1 MDRFRGR
8 IIGCI
13 VILGAMFGL
22 LPLPAQACTCLTPP
36 SPSRG
41 AEAVDVVF
49 VGRVENVEHI
59 EADGW
64 LYGSWKSLIGEQHLY
79 EFETLRVTMDV
90 GTAIK
95 GTDKSQLILETAA
108 TTELCGVLFRE
119 GEEYLVYAFNGVGET
134 VTTDMC
140 TRTATSKKAAF
151 DIQALVNDE
160 VTPICEGWTCI
171 NE

>member
-1 MDRFRGR
+1 MNRFRGL
-8 IIGCI
+8 IVGCI
-13 VILGAMFGL
+13 AVLGAVLGL
-22 LPLPAQACTCLTPP
+22 LPVPAQACTCLTPP

-49 VGRVENVEHI
+49 VGTAANVEHI

-64 LYGSWKSLIGEQHLY
+64 LYGAWKSMLGAEHLY

-90 GTAIK
+90 STAIK
-95 GTDKSQLILETAA
+95 GTDKLNWFLETAA

-119 GEEYLVYAFNGVGET
+119 GEEYLVYAFDGAGET

-140 TRTATSKKAAF
+140 TRTATSKKAAS
-151 DIQALVNDE
+151 DIKALVNDE

-171 NE
+171 ND

>member
-1 MDRFRGR
+1 MNRFRGL

-13 VILGAMFGL
+13 AVCGL
-22 LPLPAQACTCLTPP
+22 LPIPAWACTCLTPP

-49 VGRVENVEHI
+49 VGTVANVEHI

-64 LYGSWKSLIGEQHLY
+64 LYGSWKSMLGAEHLY

-90 GTAIK
+90 STAIK
-95 GTDKSQLILETAA
+95 GTDKSQLLLETAA
-108 TTELCGVLFRE
+108 TTELCGVLFQE
-119 GEEYLVYAFNGVGET
+119 GEEYLVYAFNGAGET

-140 TRTATSKKAAF
+140 TRTATSKKAAS
-151 DIQALVNDE
+151 DIRALVNNE
-160 VTPICEGWTCI
+160 VTAVCEGWTCI
-171 NE
+171 ND